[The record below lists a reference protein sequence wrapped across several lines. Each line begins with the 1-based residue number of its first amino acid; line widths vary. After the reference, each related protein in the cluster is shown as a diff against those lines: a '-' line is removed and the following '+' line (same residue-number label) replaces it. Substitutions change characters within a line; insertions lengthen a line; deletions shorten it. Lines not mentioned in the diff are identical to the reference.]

1 MDTIEAVAPPPP
13 EDGWDWGMLEIMGH
27 RRHAGRYREEER
39 FGSKMIRIDVPK
51 VIIDRGD
58 DAGAPPVLK
67 AETWQTHFYSGGAI
81 FSLTPATEAAVLEA
95 NKPYE
100 SPYRARLPAPPSL
113 DDASDFDSEDDPSFD
128 DEDEEL

>member
-1 MDTIEAVAPPPP
+1 MDTIEAAAPISP

-81 FSLTPATEAAVLEA
+81 FSLTPATEAAVFEA

-100 SPYRARLPAPPSL
+100 PPSL
-113 DDASDFDSEDDPSFD
+113 DDASDFDSEDDPSFGE
-128 DEDEEL
+128 EDEEL